1 MEVQTFRGISLI
13 QEVICSG
20 SHLDAE
26 VEVTSL
32 KLYRVSDNSV
42 LAFVSHVSNE
52 CKTFGEF
59 SSCIVDFTDTR
70 RTKLRVLV
78 PDLAEGEMEQL
89 GCTVLV
95 TRLKSLSIEQFT
107 WKLSVERSEL
117 SLKIICKEKIITTR
131 FLCCKNKFV
140 IISLFAA

>member
-26 VEVTSL
+26 VEVISL

-59 SSCIVDFTDTR
+59 SSCVVDSTDTR

-95 TRLKSLSIEQFT
+95 TRLKSLSNEQFT
-107 WKLSVERSEL
+107 WKLSVEGSKL
-117 SLKIICKEKIITTR
+117 SLKITCKREKN
-131 FLCCKNKFV
+131 LNKV
-140 IISLFAA
+140 TKL